1 MATPDGTEP
10 DSEQE
15 QTGKSRNKNIIVTNS
30 LLSSLLFIVVLS
42 LRAAGNAPQL
52 KHKKF
57 AVEKD
62 RTISWVIQWLHQ
74 KLKCEE
80 NESLVSCMIQIYGLD

>member
-1 MATPDGTEP
+1 MATPEGTEA
-10 DSEQE
+10 DTEQE
-15 QTGKSRNKNIIVTNS
+15 QTGKSRDKNVIVANS
-30 LLSSLLFIVVLS
+30 LLLSLLFIVVLS

-62 RTISWVIQWLHQ
+62 RTISWVIQWLRQ

-80 NESLVSCMIQIYGLD
+80 NESLVSCIIQIYDQD